1 MNQKSILFKINSS
14 FVVLIFLIFTNP
26 PLAQADAA
34 NPPKVQS
41 IKMLNPEKIYKAG
54 DVVTFSIKYS
64 GGNPGLKRV
73 DLWAYDQVQG
83 KSIGDY
89 CLTGHP
95 WWSLWGDKP
104 SNYGLPIGPISTTEI
119 LMYKYISANCVK
131 GVNEVRLAARIAD
144 LTDLESNYTVGDDLF
159 KFSVLDGLWIPPG
172 EVLGNRIDTT
182 FNLDFLPSEVVL
194 EQGKSFEI
202 KLPTRTSEGVPVFY
216 QPWPGDVCFISQ
228 EPAFPWFQPIVEW
241 STVIEFKKTGTCSLT
256 SGNGT
261 LYRSTFKDFVLKKEI
276 KVVSK
281 LERDKEISDAKAAV
295 ELKAKQEAEAKA
307 IADKAAA
314 DANRREQLISV
325 LPLRSG
331 IVPLSSTGLPLKVNS
346 TSNLSV
352 FAYNSTNDVCE
363 YQNGM
368 IRTKKSGRCVIAFS
382 QEGNSEFKPAGNLI
396 LDFTIAAVT
405 KKTTITCIKGKLTKK
420 VTSLAPQC
428 PAGYKKK

>member
-1 MNQKSILFKINSS
+1 MNQKLILFKIKSF

-26 PLAQADAA
+26 SIAQADAA

-41 IKMLNPEKIYKAG
+41 IKMLNPEKIYKVG

-73 DLWAYDQVQG
+73 DLWVQNQVQG
-83 KSIGDY
+83 KGIGDY
-89 CLTGHP
+89 CLIGDP
-95 WWSLWGDKP
+95 WFSLWGDKP
-104 SNYGLPIGPISTTEI
+104 SNYGLPIGPITTTEI
-119 LMYKYISANCVK
+119 LMYKYVSANCVK
-131 GVNEVRLAARIAD
+131 GINEVRLSARLAD
-144 LTDLESNYTVGDDLF
+144 LTDLESNYTGDDLF

-228 EPAFPWFQPIVEW
+228 EPAFPWFQPKVEW
-241 STVIEFKKTGTCSLT
+241 STVIEFKKPGTCSLT
-256 SGNGT
+256 SGNAT
-261 LYRSTFKDFVLKKEI
+261 LYRSTIKDFVFKKEI

-314 DANRREQLISV
+314 EANRREQTISV
-325 LPLRSG
+325 SPFISGPIPLRASG
-331 IVPLSSTGLPLKVNS
+331 LLVKVSSS
-346 TSNLSV
+346 SNLSV
-352 FAYNSTNDVCE
+352 FAYNSTNNVCE
-363 YQNGM
+363 YANG
-368 IRTKKSGRCVIAFS
+368 IVKTKASGRCVIAFS
-382 QEGNSEFKPAGNLI
+382 QEGNSEYKPAGNLI
-396 LDFTIAAVT
+396 LDFTLFSEV
-405 KKTTITCIKGKLTKK
+405 KKTTINCVKGKLTKK
-420 VTSLAPQC
+420 VTAVKPKC
-428 PAGYKKK
+428 PAGYKVKK

>member
-281 LERDKEISDAKAAV
+281 LERDKEISDAKAAAELKAKQEAEAKAAAELKAKQEEDAKAAAELKAKQDAEAKVRAAAELKAKQEAEAKAAV

-307 IADKAAA
+307 AAELRARQEAEAKAAA
-314 DANRREQLISV
+314 E
-325 LPLRSG
+325 
-331 IVPLSSTGLPLKVNS
+331 LK
-346 TSNLSV
+346 
-352 FAYNSTNDVCE
+352 A
-363 YQNGM
+363 
-368 IRTKKSGRCVIAFS
+368 K
-382 QEGNSEFKPAGNLI
+382 QEAEAK
-396 LDFTIAAVT
+396 AAAL
-405 KKTTITCIKGKLTKK
+405 KKTTITCVKGKLSKK
-420 VTSLAPQC
+420 VTAVKPKC
-428 PAGYKKK
+428 PVGYKLKK